1 MKLSIITINYNN
13 RDGLRK
19 TIESVVA
26 QTTRDFEYII
36 IDGGSTDGSVDVIKE
51 YADRID
57 YWVSEPDKGI
67 YNAMNKGVAAAHGDF
82 CQFLNSGDWLYS
94 NIVIEAVLPYLIQDY
109 DILSGEQVL
118 HLSDGQFKG
127 QYIPTPERLSSLYF
141 IQATLPHPASFIK
154 SELLRKRPYNESY
167 KIIADW
173 IFFFESFLYGNIR
186 FQKLLC
192 KIACFDAG
200 GISGSQI
207 ELREEERKRFT
218 DSISL
223 TSIESELSCIS
234 HNVGGQYAYL
244 RNSYKLKH
252 FLDWMITTISS
263 TYLWVRPRIPK
274 RYESAFYPPS
284 TNNSKPQEPEKITK
298 KKRLSIITIN
308 YNNRDGLRKTIES
321 VVTQTTHDFEYIII
335 DGGSTDGSV
344 DVIKEYA
351 DRIDYW
357 VSEPDKGIYNAM
369 NKGVAVAHGEY
380 CQFLNSGDALHNEM
394 VVERFINN
402 NDNQDVIVGRTLHLY
417 PDKKI
422 LGPKIDPVFTFMNV
436 FRGIII
442 HQAAFVK
449 TLLCIEHPYDEKYRF
464 AADYKFFIEI
474 LINNNCSF
482 STSDDVIVD
491 YDQNG
496 VSSVHLGE
504 TWKERA
510 DILSSMHF
518 PPRILADYEL
528 WDKESYVI
536 AKLLHPYDG
545 FRKFICRQIERLVY
559 LYTKISRYKHQ

>member
-223 TSIESELSCIS
+223 TSIESELSYIS

-274 RYESAFYPPS
+274 RYESVFYPP
-284 TNNSKPQEPEKITK
+284 PQH
-298 KKRLSIITIN
+298 
-308 YNNRDGLRKTIES
+308 
-321 VVTQTTHDFEYIII
+321 Q
-335 DGGSTDGSV
+335 
-344 DVIKEYA
+344 
-351 DRIDYW
+351 
-357 VSEPDKGIYNAM
+357 
-369 NKGVAVAHGEY
+369 
-380 CQFLNSGDALHNEM
+380 QF
-394 VVERFINN
+394 
-402 NDNQDVIVGRTLHLY
+402 
-417 PDKKI
+417 
-422 LGPKIDPVFTFMNV
+422 
-436 FRGIII
+436 
-442 HQAAFVK
+442 QAA
-449 TLLCIEHPYDEKYRF
+449 
-464 AADYKFFIEI
+464 
-474 LINNNCSF
+474 
-482 STSDDVIVD
+482 
-491 YDQNG
+491 
-496 VSSVHLGE
+496 
-504 TWKERA
+504 RA
-510 DILSSMHF
+510 
-518 PPRILADYEL
+518 
-528 WDKESYVI
+528 
-536 AKLLHPYDG
+536 
-545 FRKFICRQIERLVY
+545 
-559 LYTKISRYKHQ
+559 